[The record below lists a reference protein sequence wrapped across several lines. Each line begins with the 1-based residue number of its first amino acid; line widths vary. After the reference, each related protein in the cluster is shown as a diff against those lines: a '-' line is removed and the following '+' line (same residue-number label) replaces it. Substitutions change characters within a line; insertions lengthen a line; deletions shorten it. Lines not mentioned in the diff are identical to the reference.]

1 MQSFRTVQESPE
13 TSGARYIRKA
23 LPWVSEDHYE
33 PYWAGFETEIVRPEG
48 GLPDSSEMEILVID
62 LRVSQLMKDVIFLS
76 HDFASILP
84 GHSIGGWAFSDESAL
99 DKFNRLSEEWYN
111 ASRFM
116 SSARD
121 MAMLPSYQKII
132 GMGWT
137 AVPFILREL
146 DQRPT
151 HWFWAL
157 RAITDVDPVDPEN
170 KGRVS
175 LMASQWVEWGRNLR
189 LI

>member
-1 MQSFRTVQESPE
+1 MQNFSTIHESPE
-13 TSGARYIRKA
+13 TNGARYIRKA
-23 LPWVSEDHYE
+23 LSWLPEDRDK
-33 PYWAGFETEIVRPEG
+33 PDWAGFETEVVSPGG
-48 GLPDSSEMEILVID
+48 GLPESPEMEILATD
-62 LRVSQLMKDVIFLS
+62 LRVLDFMNDVIFLG
-76 HDFASILP
+76 HNIANILP
-84 GHSIGGWAFSDESAL
+84 GHSIGVWAFSGESTQE
-99 DKFNRLSEEWYN
+99 KFDRLSEEWYK
-111 ASRFM
+111 ASLLM

-121 MAMLPSYQKII
+121 KAMLPPYQKII

-175 LMASQWVEWGRNLR
+175 LMASQWVEWGRNLK

>member
-1 MQSFRTVQESPE
+1 MQSYRTVHESPE
-13 TSGARYIRKA
+13 TNGARYIRKA
-23 LPWVSEDHYE
+23 LSWLPEELVS
-33 PYWAGFETEIVRPEG
+33 PGG
-48 GLPDSSEMEILVID
+48 GLPESSEMGILATD
-62 LRVSQLMKDVIFLS
+62 LRVSQLMNNAVIFLS
-76 HDFASILP
+76 YDIANILP